1 MNTEFKDIDK
11 RYDLFW
17 LGMKYEKENNFQQAI
32 ETYLLYSE
40 ALAFADRYIPH
51 IWVSVLYDKLNLPS
65 KAIYHIE
72 QHVKGYIEWKA
83 SIHNKDLSKSK
94 IGELYKDIGKRYL
107 VINELENATLNHR
120 NSDGGSDTSTQI
132 CNSSIELHSTCKAI
146 HTRLACLRKDKHCLW
161 HCNQR

>member
-83 SIHNKDLSKSK
+83 SIDNKDLSKSK

-107 VINELENATLNHR
+107 VINELKN
-120 NSDGGSDTSTQI
+120 
-132 CNSSIELHSTCKAI
+132 AI
-146 HTRLACLRKDKHCLW
+146 HAFELALSYDENVSVKKLIDSAK
-161 HCNQR
+161 NKVNGKS

>member
-107 VINELENATLNHR
+107 VINELENAIHAFELALSYDENVSVKKLIDNAKNKVNGKSVSVR
-120 NSDGGSDTSTQI
+120 PSTYFI
-132 CNSSIELHSTCKAI
+132 ISGNY
-146 HTRLACLRKDKHCLW
+146 
-161 HCNQR
+161 

>member
-51 IWVSVLYDKLNLPS
+51 ICISALYDKLNLPS

-72 QHVKGYIEWKA
+72 QHVKGYTVESFNRQQGFK
-83 SIHNKDLSKSK
+83 
-94 IGELYKDIGKRYL
+94 
-107 VINELENATLNHR
+107 
-120 NSDGGSDTSTQI
+120 
-132 CNSSIELHSTCKAI
+132 
-146 HTRLACLRKDKHCLW
+146 
-161 HCNQR
+161 

>member
-17 LGMKYEKENNFQQAI
+17 LGMKYEKEDNFQQAI

-51 IWVSVLYDKLNLPS
+51 IWISVLYDKLNLPS

-107 VINELENATLNHR
+107 VINELENAIHAF
-120 NSDGGSDTSTQI
+120 
-132 CNSSIELHSTCKAI
+132 ELALSYDENVSVKKLIDNA
-146 HTRLACLRKDKHCLW
+146 KNKV
-161 HCNQR
+161 NGKS

>member
-17 LGMKYEKENNFQQAI
+17 LGMKYEKEDNFQQAI

-51 IWVSVLYDKLNLPS
+51 IWISVLYDKLNLPS

-107 VINELENATLNHR
+107 VINELENAIHAF
-120 NSDGGSDTSTQI
+120 
-132 CNSSIELHSTCKAI
+132 ELALSYDENVSVKKLIDNTKN
-146 HTRLACLRKDKHCLW
+146 KVNGKS
-161 HCNQR
+161 

>member
-40 ALAFADRYIPH
+40 ALAFENRFIPH
-51 IWVSVLYDKLNLPS
+51 IWISGLYDKLILPS

-72 QHVKGYIEWKA
+72 QHVKGYIVESFNRHEGFK
-83 SIHNKDLSKSK
+83 
-94 IGELYKDIGKRYL
+94 
-107 VINELENATLNHR
+107 
-120 NSDGGSDTSTQI
+120 
-132 CNSSIELHSTCKAI
+132 
-146 HTRLACLRKDKHCLW
+146 
-161 HCNQR
+161 

>member
-51 IWVSVLYDKLNLPS
+51 IWISVLYDKLNLPS

-72 QHVKGYIEWKA
+72 QHVEVYIEWKA
-83 SIHNKDLSKSK
+83 SIDNKDLSKSK

-107 VINELENATLNHR
+107 VINELENAIHAF
-120 NSDGGSDTSTQI
+120 
-132 CNSSIELHSTCKAI
+132 ELALSYDENVSVKKLIDSA
-146 HTRLACLRKDKHCLW
+146 KNKV
-161 HCNQR
+161 NGKS

>member
-51 IWVSVLYDKLNLPS
+51 IQISVLYDKLNLPS

-72 QHVKGYIEWKA
+72 QHVKGYIEWKV
-83 SIHNKDLSKSK
+83 SIDNKDLSKSK

-107 VINELENATLNHR
+107 VINELENAIHAF
-120 NSDGGSDTSTQI
+120 
-132 CNSSIELHSTCKAI
+132 ELALSYDENVSVKKLIDSA
-146 HTRLACLRKDKHCLW
+146 KNKV
-161 HCNQR
+161 NGKS